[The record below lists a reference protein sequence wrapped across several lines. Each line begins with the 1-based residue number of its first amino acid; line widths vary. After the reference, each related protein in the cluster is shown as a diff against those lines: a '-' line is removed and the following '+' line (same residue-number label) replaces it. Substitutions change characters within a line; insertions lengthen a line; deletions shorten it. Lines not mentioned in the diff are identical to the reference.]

1 MDRSNEL
8 KDSSLLPLLYLS
20 GKKSWEMPQLP
31 SLNKLPPCATLIPYP
46 LTNEARSL
54 EREKSPWFISL
65 IGQWNIKIEPRPE
78 DVTLAK
84 LEADDWSPIV
94 VPGN

>member
-1 MDRSNEL
+1 
-8 KDSSLLPLLYLS
+8 
-20 GKKSWEMPQLP
+20 
-31 SLNKLPPCATLIPYP
+31 